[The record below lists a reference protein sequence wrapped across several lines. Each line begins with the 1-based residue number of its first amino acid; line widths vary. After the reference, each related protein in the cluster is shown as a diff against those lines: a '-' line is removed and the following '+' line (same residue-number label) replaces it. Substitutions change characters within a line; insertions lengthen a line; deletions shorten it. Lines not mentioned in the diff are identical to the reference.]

1 MTPAELRALPIV
13 IHERR
18 HHRHL
23 SDPAFNDLLVIPASS
38 CSASTRVCT
47 VPGMVARDTQGLR
60 SIPAI
65 VIHVRRHHRP
75 HSAPSMISWYLL
87 HQAALPAHMGI
98 QSTILDC
105 QRLTGLRSISPARI
119 WMKSFLALGRQ
130 PAIAAA
136 QGGQRVGGPSRRA
149 PSALRTTGEAAMLT
163 AEVTCITVSCA
174 CPLPCLQ
181 ARLGT
186 PSRSAQKF
194 SRVSANFVSCHFLQR
209 STSARTRV
217 ELIFTQ

>member
-38 CSASTRVCT
+38 CSASTHVCT

-105 QRLTGLRSISPARI
+105 QRLTGLRSISPAQD
-119 WMKSFLALGRQ
+119 MDE
-130 PAIAAA
+130 
-136 QGGQRVGGPSRRA
+136 VVPS
-149 PSALRTTGEAAMLT
+149 SG
-163 AEVTCITVSCA
+163 S
-174 CPLPCLQ
+174 
-181 ARLGT
+181 
-186 PSRSAQKF
+186 
-194 SRVSANFVSCHFLQR
+194 
-209 STSARTRV
+209 STSNCSSPRGPKGGGTLKTCAVCIEDYRRGCHAHRRSHLHHSVMCLPFAMSTG
-217 ELIFTQ
+217 